1 MIFCGVYAQEF
12 NYVTTEAFVLCF
24 CSMLMKFLFQYHR
37 IAKHCALQEIGRP
50 YAPHG
55 GGDEDAE
62 AALVRHNGG

>member
-1 MIFCGVYAQEF
+1 
-12 NYVTTEAFVLCF
+12 
-24 CSMLMKFLFQYHR
+24 MLMKFLFQYYR